1 MNFMTLIK
9 LMFFFE
15 ILLLYSLAKNR
26 QNNEKGAANIFY
38 FIFLRTGILVLGHM
52 VKVHFFLHSKIKF
65 KRINHTFIMKKE
77 YHSKTS
83 NMTPGTR
90 DLVLVCG
97 YIDHIVKGII
107 SLINSFSIS
116 LH

>member
-1 MNFMTLIK
+1 
-9 LMFFFE
+9 
-15 ILLLYSLAKNR
+15 
-26 QNNEKGAANIFY
+26 
-38 FIFLRTGILVLGHM
+38 M

-83 NMTPGTR
+83 NIMTPGRR

-97 YIDHIVKGII
+97 YIDHIVKNII
-107 SLINSFSIS
+107 SLINSFLFLYTGSYELS
-116 LH
+116 NYVYSNKKTR